1 MRIPTEKIDE
11 VRNAIDIVDLIAS
24 FVQLKKRGK
33 NYVGLCPFHGEKTP
47 SFNVSQDRQMYHCF
61 GCGVSGNVFT
71 FIMEYE
77 KVSFVEAVRSLAERL
92 GITLPQYSAG
102 DEDRASEQ
110 EQLYAVCA
118 EAGRFYY
125 QCLTETT
132 EGKFALDYF
141 HARGFADDTIRKF
154 GLGYSPNS
162 WEAFVNHAR
171 GKNIPLEYLEKAGL
185 ARKREDGSYH
195 DYFHGRAM
203 FPIIS
208 TTGRV
213 VGFGA
218 RKLREDDQL
227 GKYLNSPETLIYSKS
242 KLLYGLFHA
251 KEKIREENFHI
262 LVEGYA
268 DLISVSQA
276 GIKNIVASSG
286 TALTEDQVRLISRYT
301 DNITIVYDAD
311 SAGSKAALRGVD
323 VILENDLNVRIVTLP
338 AGDDPDS
345 FVKKNG
351 GEAFRAAV
359 ENAISFIDFIT
370 MEYQRQGKLET
381 PEGQA
386 ETVRAIV
393 QAIAKMK
400 DDLKRTFNI
409 KQVAAKYKL
418 YESDLRRELDHLIER
433 QYGIRSER
441 ARRTTPAFQE
451 DKPEKTL
458 VQPKDIPED
467 ERDFIYSILEGGESI
482 LRFVLQL
489 VTPDDLTFPEA
500 RRIYNL
506 LWFRIEHGLSIE
518 PRIIMDEIDDQQLRN
533 LIADIVFSK
542 YQLSAGWEESGV
554 SVERGDPQK
563 IVTDAIVAM
572 KKRRLKIAIEENR
585 KSLKEASLHGL
596 DVTPF
601 LKRNTELMVQ
611 MSEIAGQDRRKE
623 NNKG

>member
-11 VRNAIDIVDLIAS
+11 IRNAIDIVDFIGS

-47 SFNVSQDRQMYHCF
+47 SFNVSLERQMYHCF

-110 EQLYAVCA
+110 EQLYSVCA
-118 EAGRFYY
+118 EAGRYY
-125 QCLTETT
+125 HHCLTETP
-132 EGKFALDYF
+132 EGKFALDYY
-141 HARGFADDTIRKF
+141 HNRGFSDDTIRKF

-162 WEAFVNHAR
+162 WEALVNHTR
-171 GKNIPLEYLEKAGL
+171 GKKIPLEFLEKAGL
-185 ARKREDGSYH
+185 TRKREDGTYH
-195 DYFHGRAM
+195 DYFRGRAM

-218 RKLREDDQL
+218 RKLRDDDQL

-242 KLLYGLFHA
+242 KLLYGLYHA
-251 KEKIREENFHI
+251 KEKIREENFVI

-268 DLISVSQA
+268 DLISVFQA

-286 TALTEDQVRLISRYT
+286 TALTEDQIRLIGRYT
-301 DNITIVYDAD
+301 ENITIVYDAD

-323 VILENDLNVRIVTLP
+323 LILENDLNVRIVTLP

-351 GEAFRAAV
+351 GDAFHTMV
-359 ENAISFIDFIT
+359 GNAISFIDFIT

-381 PEGQA
+381 AEGQA

-393 QAIAKMK
+393 QTIAKMK
-400 DDLKRTFNI
+400 DDLKRKFSI

-418 YESDLRRELDHLIER
+418 YESDLRRELDNLTEKRQSIHPER
-433 QYGIRSER
+433 SY
-441 ARRTTPAFQE
+441 RTSSPIME
-451 DKPEKTL
+451 DLPESIPPPL
-458 VQPKDIPED
+458 EEIPED
-467 ERDFIYSILEGGESI
+467 ERDFIYSILEGGEKI
-482 LRFVLQL
+482 LHFVLQYITL
-489 VTPDDLTFPEA
+489 EDLTHLHV
-500 RRIYNL
+500 RRMYDFIRS
-506 LWFRIEHGLSIE
+506 RIEHGQSIE
-518 PRIIMDEIDDQQLRN
+518 PTVIMDEIDDQSLRN
-533 LIADIVFSK
+533 FIAKVVFSK
-542 YQLSAGWEESGV
+542 YQLSPGWEEAGV
-554 SVERGDPQK
+554 SIERGDPQK
-563 IVTDAIVAM
+563 IAADAIISM
-572 KKRRLKIAIEENR
+572 KKRKLKIAIEENR
-585 KSLKEASLHGL
+585 QRLKEASHRED

-601 LKRNTELMVQ
+601 LKRNTELMTQ
-611 MSEIAGQDRRKE
+611 LTEIMERGLGPEK
-623 NNKG
+623 